1 MKRLFMAFFA
11 VAALT
16 GCSKSEV
23 NNSAD
28 GEKTPFT
35 IYVSASS
42 DNGTKTSFDESTYA
56 VTWVKG
62 DALAVKVD
70 NGETLYKFVNQTG
83 EDNAFTC
90 TDFTPGEGEHTYE
103 ILYPYGDADFKFT
116 MSGGIKTPMYGT
128 ATATGS
134 DAPEVEMKQLSAI
147 IKVTVKNDSE
157 SGTAAL
163 SSLRIERADGGV
175 LGGKHQ
181 IVEGKA
187 EPVSGSTVSYTEV
200 NGQSKKI
207 AAGASVDM
215 YLQCAPFTAETGTT
229 LNIKYTV
236 NGKEYSAEKTFT
248 KNVEFVAGKVNR
260 TTVSFKEEADKK
272 IYVDFG
278 KTSTA
283 GWNSVTSESAKDVN
297 LLYLDGTESGISLS
311 VGDGWGQYSY
321 GDNKNG
327 YATYNEVQYPYTA
340 WSDSFVFDG
349 TGEKTITFSGLDSG
363 KSYKFTI
370 AAFRWNG
377 TSTARATNYWLV
389 GASTTEMKKVYQGTK
404 IDGVDS
410 LTKNIED
417 HFAVFENVTPDADGK
432 VVLNATAGITT
443 VAQGALISAV
453 VIEVAE

>member
-1 MKRLFMAFFA
+1 MKRFFIAFFA
-11 VAALT
+11 VAALV

-23 NNSAD
+23 NSEE
-28 GEKTPFT
+28 GEKAPFT

-42 DNGTKTSFDESTYA
+42 DNGTKTSFDESSYA
-56 VTWVKG
+56 VSWVKG
-62 DALAVKVD
+62 DALAVRVD
-70 NGETLYKFVNQTG
+70 NSETLYKFVNQTG

-90 TDFTPGEGEHTYE
+90 DDFNPGEGEHTYQ
-103 ILYPYGDADFKFT
+103 ILYPYNADFQFT

-147 IKVTVKNDSE
+147 IKVTVKNESE
-157 SGTAAL
+157 SGTATL

-181 IVEGKA
+181 IVDGEA
-187 EPVSGSTVSYTEV
+187 APVSGSTVSYTEV
-200 NGQSKKI
+200 NSQSKKI

-215 YLQCAPFTAETGTT
+215 YLQCAPFTAKTGTT

-236 NGKEYSAEKTFT
+236 NGKEYSEEKTFT
-248 KNVEFVAGKVNR
+248 KDVEFAAGKVNR
-260 TTVSFKEEADKK
+260 TSVSFAEEADKK
-272 IYVDFG
+272 VYVDFG

-283 GWNSVTSESAKDVN
+283 GWNSVTSVSAKAVS
-297 LLYLDGTESGISLS
+297 LQYLDGTDSGITLS
-311 VGDGWGQYSY
+311 VGDGWNLYSF
-321 GDNKNG
+321 GEQSAG
-327 YATYNEVQYPYTA
+327 YATYNDIQYPYSA

-349 TGEKTITFSGLDSG
+349 AGEKTITFSGLDLG

-370 AAFRWNG
+370 AAFRWGG

-389 GASTTEMKKVYQGTK
+389 GASTTETKKVYQGTK
-404 IDGVDS
+404 IDGSDS

-417 HFAVFENVTPDADGK
+417 HFAVFENVTPDVEGN
-432 VVLNATAGITT
+432 VVLNATAEITT
-443 VAQGALISAV
+443 VAQGALISAI

>member
-11 VAALT
+11 VAALA

-23 NNSAD
+23 NNSAED
-28 GEKTPFT
+28 ERIPFT

-62 DALAVKVD
+62 DALAVKID
-70 NGETLYKFVNQTG
+70 NSETPYKFVNKTG

-90 TDFTPGEGEHTYE
+90 DDFTPGEGEHTYE
-103 ILYPYGDADFKFT
+103 ILYPYDKDFKFT

-147 IKVTVKNDSE
+147 IKVTVKNESE

-163 SSLRIERADGGV
+163 SSLRIERVDGGV

-200 NGQSKKI
+200 NSQSKKI

-215 YLQCAPFTAETGTT
+215 YLQCAPFTAEAGAT

-260 TTVSFKEEADKK
+260 TTVSFKTKA
-272 IYVDFG
+272 IYIDFG
-278 KTSTA
+278 ANVTT
-283 GWNSVTSESAKDVN
+283 GWNSVTSVSAKDVN
-297 LLYLDGTESGISLS
+297 LLYLDGTDSGIDFSI
-311 VGDGWGQYSY
+311 GDGWALYDPVKSEPKEY
-321 GDNKNG
+321 I
-327 YATYNEVQYPYTA
+327 TYNNIQYPLTA
-340 WSDSFVFDG
+340 WSDAFMF
-349 TGEKTITFSGLDSG
+349 EKTSDSREMTFSGLDSE

-370 AAFRWNG
+370 MAFRWNG
-377 TSTARATNYWLV
+377 TPTARATNYWLV
-389 GASTTEMKKVYQGTK
+389 GASTTDTKKVYQGVKDKMPT
-404 IDGVDS
+404 
-410 LTKNIED
+410 NITN
-417 HFAVFENVTPDADGK
+417 HFAVFENVVPDADGK
-432 VVLNATAGITT
+432 VVLNITADLIGT
-443 VAQGALISAV
+443 VQQAHVSAI
-453 VIEVAE
+453 VIEIAE